1 MSDRSD
7 EPEKYTIDEMMER
20 LKRRSSAGEEKELV
34 TREDGTQAVKSRKRK
49 RRTDQAVNKETKRN
63 QKVHIIQIMGF
74 TLIAVLI
81 FIAGMVGLVYSN
93 SAVFREKLIGKIQ
106 VASGAKVEM
115 TEFRMNPASAHS
127 SSIKM
132 TWPEGNVIAGISAER
147 LIAKTALSSFVGQT
161 FSGEEIVADKGNL
174 VLRSPLKG
182 EEARYEKAVEG
193 KLPVHFERYSIPA
206 LDVCFG
212 SDEAFKSVLE
222 KTEASYFPIADTGKG
237 EIRLNGGLLR
247 CGDWPTM
254 ELDRCYVRVN
264 ESELDIQSMRFTV
277 PTELKQRTVDRGW
290 MDFTGVVRPLDP
302 DATHVLNVRV
312 ESFRL
317 SYLLGSDLG
326 RFFLGSVMTNEDA
339 VETNFL
345 KFHPELMEEAEME
358 LKLVH
363 SLDSRVDVSQLRF
376 LSNLASY
383 LDDRWF
389 ELPNF
394 ESEVSFLV
402 RRTGELLEMREIN
415 LEQRGRMAIRGEL
428 SGLDGGMITGKL
440 RVGIPGNLISGS
452 KNKRLDRIFGEIE
465 EGYRW
470 VDIEIGGTGASPVDN
485 FREMYEAAD
494 EDKETEVTGDE
505 EESVEK
511 GVEEGVEE
519 GVEGD
524 SFDELI
530 EGD

>member
-1 MSDRSD
+1 MPDPSD

-20 LKRRSSAGEEKELV
+20 LKRRSSTDAEKELV

-49 RRTDQAVNKETKRN
+49 RRTNQAVDKETKRN
-63 QKVHIIQIMGF
+63 HKVHIIQIVGF

-93 SAVFREKLIGKIQ
+93 STVFREKLIGKIQ

-115 TEFRMNPASAHS
+115 TQFRMNPASAHS
-127 SSIKM
+127 SSISM
-132 TWPEGNVIAGISAER
+132 VWPEGNVLARISAES
-147 LIAKTALSSFVGQT
+147 LVAKTALSSFVGQS
-161 FSGEEIVADKGNL
+161 FSGEEIVAGKGNL
-174 VLRSPLKG
+174 FLRSPLKG

-193 KLPVHFERYSIPA
+193 KLPVRFQRYSIPA
-206 LDVCFG
+206 LNVYFG
-212 SDEAFKSVLE
+212 NNEVFKSVLE
-222 KTEASYFPIADTGKG
+222 KTEASYFPIGDSGKG

-247 CGDWPTM
+247 CGDWPAM
-254 ELDRCYVRVN
+254 ELDRSYVRLDG
-264 ESELDIQSMRFTV
+264 SELDIQSMRFTV
-277 PTELKQRTVDRGW
+277 PTELKQRTVDRGS
-290 MDFTGVVRPLDP
+290 MDFTGVVKPLDA
-302 DATHVLNVRV
+302 DATHVLSVKV

-339 VETNFL
+339 VDSNFL
-345 KFHPELMEEAEME
+345 KFHPELMDEAEME
-358 LKLVH
+358 LRLVH

-376 LSNLASY
+376 LTNLATY

-394 ESEVSFLV
+394 DSEVSFSV
-402 RRTGELLEMREIN
+402 RRMGDLVEMREIV

-440 RVGIPGNLISGS
+440 RVGIPGNLISGA
-452 KNKRLDRIFGEIE
+452 KNKRLDRIFGEVE

-470 VDIEIGGTGASPVDN
+470 VDVEIGGTGASPVDN

-494 EDKETEVTGDE
+494 EDKVTEVAGDGE
-505 EESVEK
+505 EEEGDAGDV
-511 GVEEGVEE
+511 VEEGK
-519 GVEGD
+519 EGD

-530 EGD
+530 EE